1 MFRTHAI
8 VLYIQKIRDNQKRII
23 LFSRDYGKI
32 TCWSKKNVLPDIG
45 NVVSVVIERRGN
57 ENHVKTIDTIDSLG
71 DTFENYEQVYNFL
84 TLIETLYRLLPDA
97 LEHRNIYDDI
107 LELVQ
112 CMSQRYKKEWKNP
125 EIWKIQL
132 FILINIRILKRLW
145 FLRQEV
151 FLESNILDYI
161 YRNIEKKSISDIAQ
175 WKHLSNDVITSLREI
190 ILHTHYNFHYWL

>member
-45 NVVSVVIERRGN
+45 NIVSVVIERRGN
-57 ENHVKTIDTIDSLG
+57 ENHIKTIDTIDSLG

-112 CMSQRYKKEWKNP
+112 CMSQRYKKE
-125 EIWKIQL
+125 
-132 FILINIRILKRLW
+132 
-145 FLRQEV
+145 
-151 FLESNILDYI
+151 
-161 YRNIEKKSISDIAQ
+161 
-175 WKHLSNDVITSLREI
+175 
-190 ILHTHYNFHYWL
+190 